1 MCHRPRQSSHC
12 CMMSDCKL
20 SAILRLSRPHLT
32 VSGTTGGDTGLLD
45 SWYDVSEAAL
55 PKVGDQLGRSIGLAH
70 NAHQGAA
77 HHLSLR
83 ALPLGPL
90 HGGGLCV
97 VAPVPVLPRSCVVVE
112 LIEAAHVRET
122 LRSLLNCFHLQTPTT
137 SGFLPSSSVTQQSNG
152 CTPLVALIFCLE
164 MFCQPE
170 SPRCYIRRLMCCI
183 TAPHLLLRD
192 ANAGSDCG
200 QGSGCKRHPAQ
211 QVYMTFHSRWVATTR
226 VVIQTC
232 KTLASAPRLLMGA
245 GTGQLCSH
253 AIAH

>member
-1 MCHRPRQSSHC
+1 MI
-12 CMMSDCKL
+12 CK
-20 SAILRLSRPHLT
+20 
-32 VSGTTGGDTGLLD
+32 
-45 SWYDVSEAAL
+45 AAS
-55 PKVGDQLGRSIGLAH
+55 PKVGDQLGRRIGLAH

-77 HHLSLR
+77 HHLPLR

-97 VAPVPVLPRSCVVVE
+97 VAPIPVLPRSCVVVK
-112 LIEAAHVRET
+112 LIEAAHVGET

-137 SGFLPSSSVTQQSNG
+137 SGFLPSSSITQQSNE
-152 CTPLVALIFCLE
+152 CAPLVALILCLE

-170 SPRCYIRRLMCCI
+170 SPRCCIRWSMCCI

-200 QGSGCKRHPAQ
+200 QGSGCERHPAQ

-232 KTLASAPRLLMGA
+232 KTLASALIWLMGA
-245 GTGQLCSH
+245 GIRPLCSH
-253 AIAH
+253 AIAHRQSLAAQNLYLPWRQTLPVWA